1 MKLFVNLKPRTY
13 EAPTKYALNEKIRFS
28 VPGDVAALTF
38 SKYGSGYLTMRQ
50 KIFIVYNL
58 EKRRKKNHNHK
69 DVVRRGHWVAHV
81 YHIPL
86 TVLESL
92 GLRVSQNHR
101 NFSIQKVK

>member
-1 MKLFVNLKPRTY
+1 MKLFVNLKPRIY
-13 EAPTKYALNEKIRFS
+13 EAPTKAALREKIHSS
-28 VPGDVAALTF
+28 VYGDVAILTF
-38 SKYGSGYLTMRQ
+38 GKYGSGYLTNRK

-86 TVLESL
+86 SVLESL
-92 GLRVSQNHR
+92 GLKVSQNYR
-101 NFSIQKVK
+101 NFTIQKVK

>member
-1 MKLFVNLKPRTY
+1 MKLFVNLKPRIY
-13 EAPTKYALNEKIRFS
+13 EAPTKAALREKIHSS
-28 VPGDVAALTF
+28 VYGDVAILTF
-38 SKYGSGYLTMRQ
+38 SKYGSGYLTNRK

-86 TVLESL
+86 SVLESL
-92 GLRVSQNHR
+92 GLKVSQNYR
-101 NFSIQKVK
+101 NFTIQKVK

>member
-1 MKLFVNLKPRTY
+1 MKLFMNLKPRIY
-13 EAPTKYALNEKIRFS
+13 EAPTKAALREKIHSS
-28 VPGDVAALTF
+28 VYGDIAILTF
-38 SKYGSGYLTMRQ
+38 SKYGSGYLTNRK

-86 TVLESL
+86 SVLESL
-92 GLRVSQNHR
+92 GLKVTQNYR
-101 NFSIQKVK
+101 NFTIQKVK

>member
-1 MKLFVNLKPRTY
+1 MRLFVDLKPRTY
-13 EAPTKYALNEKIRFS
+13 EASTKTALREKIHSS
-28 VPGDVAALTF
+28 VYGDVAILTF
-38 SKYGSGYLTMRQ
+38 SKYGSGYLTNRK

-92 GLRVSQNHR
+92 GLKVTQNYR
-101 NFSIQKVK
+101 NFTIQKVK

>member
-1 MKLFVNLKPRTY
+1 MKLFMNLKPRIY
-13 EAPTKYALNEKIRFS
+13 EAPTKAALREKIHSS
-28 VPGDVAALTF
+28 VYGDVAILTF
-38 SKYGSGYLTMRQ
+38 SKYGSGYLTNRK

-86 TVLESL
+86 SVLESL
-92 GLRVSQNHR
+92 GLKVTQNYR
-101 NFSIQKVK
+101 NFTIQKVK